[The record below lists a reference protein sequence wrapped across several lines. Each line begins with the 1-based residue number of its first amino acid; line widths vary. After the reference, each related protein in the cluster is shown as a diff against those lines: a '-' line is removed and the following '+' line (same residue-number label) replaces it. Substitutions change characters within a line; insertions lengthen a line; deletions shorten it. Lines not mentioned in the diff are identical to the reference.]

1 MRITARLTLVSASV
15 AAALGV
21 LLPLLAWS
29 FQEFSEA
36 RSSFH
41 LAQQIKVGFLERT
54 SFRDQYFLYREA
66 RMEAMWEHN
75 RATAEGLL
83 LQAQAQFRREQER
96 EILARLRR
104 DMDENAAIF
113 RRIVG
118 NSAMLEAAEDS
129 RPAYE
134 ELHKRLASQLLLKAV
149 AVHDAATAL
158 QEASGHRVEQAYRH
172 LVVIVGL
179 VSLLVAI
186 TTLMA
191 STMIVRMIR
200 RRLAPL
206 HRGVRSIAEGDL
218 GHRIGMQGSDEF
230 SELSRDIDAMA
241 MKLQTSTQ
249 QLGEEISQRL
259 QVKAQQESEARFRA
273 WFELPLA
280 GACITSPEKGWLAVN
295 DHLCQLL
302 GYGREELL
310 ALTWAD
316 LTHPEDLT
324 LDLVLFERVLRGES
338 EGYSLEKRY
347 LRKDGSSFLSD
358 LGVGCVRKADGS
370 VDYFVATIQDITERK
385 AAEVALQARTLELA
399 ERIKALDCLYAISR
413 AAEAS
418 GDDLE
423 ALLQATVD
431 LLPAAWQHPS
441 LACAQAVVD
450 GQTFTTPNFRPCPW
464 RQEKPILVQEV
475 PVGTL
480 EVGYLAL
487 PFPGE
492 GPPFLAQEE
501 RLLEAVA
508 QRLGKA
514 VDRHRVQR
522 VLRSRDELHRMLLH
536 TAMDGFMQV
545 DQQGRVLE
553 VNESYCRMSGY
564 TKEELLTLA
573 VSDLEDAQTEAGVT
587 DYIQRIMS
595 AGELR
600 FETRHRRKDGSLFD
614 VEVSVQYKPEEGG
627 RFVAF
632 LRDITLRKSQEAERE
647 TVLGMLAMIQAPD
660 RFQECL
666 FKLTASLQAWSRCE
680 AVGIRLRE
688 GEDFPYV
695 ETRGFPATFVQLE
708 NSLCAR
714 DPLGQIRTDGLGR
727 PALEC
732 MCGNV
737 ICGRTDPSKSF
748 FTPHGSFWSNCT
760 TELLATTTD
769 EDRQTRT
776 RNRCNGEGY
785 ESVALIPLR
794 VGGEAFGLLQ
804 FNDHRPGRFTAELIA
819 TFERIADGLAA
830 TLARRH
836 TLEALRESEYFFRE
850 SQHAART
857 GSYTND
863 FVRGIWKSSEV
874 LEQIFGI
881 DSSYPRTLQGWMDL
895 VHPEDRPMMDRH
907 LAEEVFSGGRDFD
920 KQYRIVRRAD
930 GDIRW
935 VHGLGALQFDDR
947 GNLTSMTGTIRDV
960 TDEKQA
966 EAAFLASEAR
976 LRATLDQMSE
986 GAVILGFDWTYRYVN
1001 EVAADQERRP
1011 QESLLGRALLDLHPG
1026 FEQTETFRHYRS
1038 CMEDRISQAFEGERQ
1053 FPDGSQGWYRFNVY
1067 PAVEGIFVLSLDISE
1082 LKQGEEA
1089 RHHLEGQIQKSLQLE
1104 SLGRLAGGVAH
1115 DMNNVLAAI
1124 LGMASANVEA
1134 QPEDSRPR
1142 KAFQTIISAAE
1153 RGGKMVKALLN
1164 FARQSPAEERE
1175 MNLNELLQE
1184 EVQLLSH
1191 TTLAKVSLE
1200 VALAPDLRLISG
1212 DPSALSHAV
1221 MNLCVNAVDA
1231 MPDDGTLTLRTR
1243 NVDND
1248 WVELEV
1254 EDTGCGMSPEVLERA
1269 MDPFFTTKG
1278 VGKGTG
1284 LGLSLVHSS
1293 VMAHRGQMD
1302 LQSQPG
1308 IGTTV
1313 RLRFPA
1319 SQKQPVPMGLEPH
1332 PVKAALGVLRVLLVE
1347 DDELTQQ
1354 GIQVI
1359 LHALGHSQTTV
1370 PSGEEAL
1377 ALLRSGLDLE
1387 VVILDVNMPGLGGT
1401 GTLPRLRALRPTLP
1415 VILITGRVDQ
1425 SAIAL
1430 AEAHPG
1436 VRLLAK
1442 PFAMADLQRCLQKL
1456 LPG

>member
-1 MRITARLTLVSASV
+1 MRITARLTLVSACV

-29 FQEFSEA
+29 FQELSDA

-83 LQAQAQFRREQER
+83 LMAQVQFQREQER
-96 EILARLRR
+96 AILARLRR
-104 DMDENAAIF
+104 DMAENAAIF
-113 RRIVG
+113 RRIVS
-118 NSAMLEAAEDS
+118 NSAMLEAANDS
-129 RPAYE
+129 RSAYE
-134 ELHKRLASQLLLKAV
+134 ELHKRLASQLLVKAV

-158 QEASGHRVEQAYRH
+158 QDASSQRVEQAYRH
-172 LVVIVGL
+172 LVAIVAL
-179 VSLLVAI
+179 VALLVAL

-200 RRLAPL
+200 RRVAPL
-206 HRGVRSIAEGDL
+206 HQGVRSIAEGNL
-218 GHRIGMQGSDEF
+218 GYRIGMHGSDEF
-230 SELSRDIDAMA
+230 ADLSRDIDAMA
-241 MKLQTSTQ
+241 GKLESSTL
-249 QLGEEISQRL
+249 QLGEELSRRL
-259 QVKAQQESEARFRA
+259 QVAAQQKEEARFRA

-280 GACITSPEKGWLAVN
+280 GICITSPEKGWLAVN
-295 DHLCQLL
+295 DHLCHML
-302 GYGREELL
+302 GYGRAELQDM
-310 ALTWAD
+310 TWAD

-338 EGYSLEKRY
+338 EGYSLEKRF
-347 LRKDGSSFLSD
+347 LRKDGTTFLAD
-358 LGVGCVRKADGS
+358 LGAGCVRKADGS
-370 VDYFVATIQDITERK
+370 VDYFVAMIQDITERK
-385 AAEVALQARTLELA
+385 AAEVALQERTLELA
-399 ERIKALDCLYAISR
+399 ERVKELDCLYAISR

-423 ALLQATVD
+423 ALLQATVE
-431 LLPAAWQHPS
+431 LLPAAWQHS
-441 LACAQAVVD
+441 SSACARVVVE
-450 GQTFTTPNFRPCPW
+450 GQTFTTPNYRPCRW
-464 RQEKPILVQEV
+464 RQEQPILVREAS
-475 PVGTL
+475 VGTL

-492 GPPFLAQEE
+492 GTPFLAQEG

-514 VDRHRVQR
+514 VDRLRAQQ
-522 VLRSRDELHRMLLH
+522 VLRSRDEVHRMVLH
-536 TAMDGFMQV
+536 TAMDGFWRV
-545 DQQGRVLE
+545 DPQGRLLE

-564 TKEELLTLA
+564 PEEALLAMAIT
-573 VSDLEDAQTEAGVT
+573 DLEDAQSSGAVA

-600 FETRHRRKDGSLFD
+600 FESRHRRRNGSLFD

-627 RFVAF
+627 RFIAF
-632 LRDITLRKSQEAERE
+632 IRDITLRKTQEAERE
-647 TVLGMLAMIQAPD
+647 TLTGMLAMIQAPD

-688 GEDFPYV
+688 GEDYPYV
-695 ETRGFPATFVQLE
+695 ETRGFPAAFVQVE

-714 DPLGQIRTDGLGR
+714 DPLGQIRTDSLGR

-748 FTPHGSFWSNCT
+748 FTPQGSFWSNCT

-769 EDRQTRT
+769 EDRQTHT
-776 RNRCNGEGY
+776 RNRCNREGY
-785 ESVALIPLR
+785 ESVALVPLR

-804 FNDHRPGRFTAELIA
+804 FNDHRPGRFTPELIA

-863 FVRGIWKSSEV
+863 FIRGTWKSSEV
-874 LEQIFGI
+874 LDQIFGI
-881 DSSYPRTLQGWMDL
+881 DGSYPRTLQGWMDL
-895 VHPEDRPMMDRH
+895 VHPEDRSMMDRH
-907 LAEEVFSGGRDFD
+907 LADEVFSGGGDFD
-920 KQYRIVRRAD
+920 KSYRIVRPAD

-960 TDEKQA
+960 TEHKQA

-976 LRATLDQMSE
+976 LRTTLDQMAE
-986 GAVILGFDWTYRYVN
+986 GAVVLGFDWAYRYVN
-1001 EVAADQERRP
+1001 AVAAGQERRDV
-1011 QESLLGRALLDLHPG
+1011 ESLLGRTLLDLHPG
-1026 FEQTETFRHYRS
+1026 FEQSEVFRRYRA
-1038 CMEDRISQAFEGERQ
+1038 CMEDRVPQSFEGDRR

-1067 PAVEGIFVLSLDISE
+1067 PTAEGIFVLSLDISE

-1089 RHHLEGQIQKSLQLE
+1089 RRQLEGQIQKAQQLE

-1153 RGGKMVKALLN
+1153 RGGKMVKSLLN

-1175 MNLNELLQE
+1175 LNLNELLQE

-1191 TTLAKVSLE
+1191 TTLAKVRLE
-1200 VALAPDLRLISG
+1200 MALAPDLRLISG

-1231 MPDDGTLTLRTR
+1231 MPDSGTLTLRTQ

-1248 WVELEV
+1248 WVEMTV
-1254 EDTGCGMSPEVLERA
+1254 EDTGCGMPPDVLARA
-1269 MDPFFTTKG
+1269 LDPFFTTKG

-1293 VMAHRGQMD
+1293 VMAHRGQMN
-1302 LQSQPG
+1302 LQSQLG

-1319 SQKQPVPMGLEPH
+1319 SQKRPGIRTLAPASPEAGIRP
-1332 PVKAALGVLRVLLVE
+1332 LRVLLV
-1347 DDELTQQ
+1347 DDDDLTLSA
-1354 GIQVI
+1354 IQVI
-1359 LHALGHSQTTV
+1359 LAALGHAETTV
-1370 PSGEEAL
+1370 ASGEEAL
-1377 ALLRSGLDLE
+1377 EHLHAGLDPE
-1387 VVILDVNMPGLGGT
+1387 VVILDINMPGLGGT

-1425 SAIAL
+1425 SAITL

-1442 PFAMADLQRCLQKL
+1442 PFAMADLQRCLQEL
-1456 LPG
+1456 LPA